1 MSQLLLIWPMQVSY
15 KKRGRQFL
23 MRCFQSS
30 DLNKG
35 PDSSSEP
42 GGGEEQVWLRGLR
55 LGEATL
61 CSQCFPHTEEGE
73 IALLSCRSPEDSRS
87 SPRLPAHLHAAL
99 WTMLLANRRP
109 PMRRRTVFRL
119 NYGRCSVM
127 FEFSVCLLLKPY
139 RVYVVPLALPT
150 PNIPINILFFYKKWL
165 VLIFVSV
172 TKALT
177 GAV

>member
-1 MSQLLLIWPMQVSY
+1 
-15 KKRGRQFL
+15 
-23 MRCFQSS
+23 MRYFQSS

-42 GGGEEQVWLRGLR
+42 GGEEEQFWLSLR

-109 PMRRRTVFRL
+109 PTCRRTVFHL
-119 NYGRCSVM
+119 NYGRGSVM

-150 PNIPINILFFYKKWL
+150 PRI
-165 VLIFVSV
+165 SQ
-172 TKALT
+172 
-177 GAV
+177 